1 MSQNKTVI
9 PESEYDIH
17 KPNYSDMS
25 SVSEFYRPTG
35 STVKSTVISGMDSG
49 AVPPPV
55 PSSGKQNSDHI
66 PNDSHA
72 RRIPLQERV
81 IIGVLFSIS
90 KGLLGE
96 IFPIY
101 LGRNMIGSSPDCDVC
116 LKEQTVSGEHAI
128 LFARSDGYPGEC
140 ILSLTDYGSTHGT
153 MVNQSDGRYDT
164 LTVNDGDVL
173 TIGKHYRLSIKLFDV
188 AASGLFE
195 DEEFES
201 MDSSQA
207 SASTYNQSISDFY
220 SPSQNRA
227 DDDNRTVIV

>member
-35 STVKSTVISGMDSG
+35 STVKSTVISGMDSET
-49 AVPPPV
+49 VPPPV
-55 PSSGKQNSDHI
+55 PSSGKQNSDVI
-66 PNDSHA
+66 LNDSHA

-101 LGRNMIGSSPDCDVC
+101 LGRNMIGASADCDIC
-116 LKEQTVSGEHAI
+116 LKERTVSSEHAI
-128 LFARSDGYPGEC
+128 LFARSDGYPGGC
-140 ILSLTDYGSTHGT
+140 VLSLTDYGSTHGT
-153 MVNQSDGRYDT
+153 MVNQTDGRYDT

-173 TIGKHYRLSIKLFDV
+173 TIGKHYRLSIKLFNV

-195 DEEFES
+195 DDEFES

-207 SASTYNQSISDFY
+207 SASTYNQSISNFY

-227 DDDNRTVIV
+227 NDDNRTVIV